1 MGFVIAID
9 FTLLCRWQFVL
20 VDNNIGRIEV
30 VNGCWTPVTFSMSMD
45 ELSWPVTNHP
55 YQLTLAVL
63 SWV

>member
-45 ELSWPVTNHP
+45 ELS
-55 YQLTLAVL
+55 
-63 SWV
+63 